1 VRRARRRFTVAVPAV
16 RVRPARLRTTAVRG
30 FVRFG
35 VAFGLAALVA
45 QVVFVGLAVEL
56 VVRRQQ
62 PAGDVV
68 PFQLVG
74 VAATAGLV
82 FVVRWAGARILAGTE
97 ADR

>member
-1 VRRARRRFTVAVPAV
+1 VAVPAV
-16 RVRPARLRTTAVRG
+16 RVRPARPRTTVVCG

-45 QVVFVGLAVEL
+45 QVVFVALAVDL
-56 VVRRQQ
+56 VVRRHQ
-62 PAGDVV
+62 PAGDVI

-74 VAATAGLV
+74 VAATAALV
-82 FVVRWAGARILAGTE
+82 VVVRWAGARILAATE